1 MEISIK
7 KIENKIFTIRGVQV
21 MLDSDLAEMYN
32 VEPRVLNQAVKRNSE
47 RFPENFCFQLIDTE
61 WHSLRSQFVTLE
73 TGKGK
78 HRKYLPYVFTEQGVS
93 MLSAVLRSDIAVK
106 VSIQIIQAF
115 VAMRKTLTNLQGVIQ
130 RLEGLEI
137 KQLQTDSKLEQIL
150 KALEKDLPPKQGI
163 FFEGQLF
170 DAHVFA
176 SDLVKQAQKSIH
188 LVDNYV
194 DENTLMLLSKRKKG
208 VICTVHTRLHAVLQ
222 KDIEKHN
229 KQYPNIDLIENK
241 SSHDRFL
248 ILDDSMLY
256 HIGASLKDLGNKC
269 FAFSRMDNFLDE
281 VQIKLL
287 KS

>member
-1 MEISIK
+1 
-7 KIENKIFTIRGVQV
+7 

-176 SDLVKQAQKSIH
+176 SDLVKQAQKSIL

-256 HIGASLKDLGNKC
+256 HIGASLKDIGNKC

>member
-176 SDLVKQAQKSIH
+176 SDLVKQAQKSIL

-256 HIGASLKDLGNKC
+256 HIGASLKDIGNKC